1 VVYADHLRAGVFA
14 TFLFAFE
21 NMSFAQSGIAMLDVF
36 YVTLMLAGF
45 LFYLR
50 GNYLRCGILMGL
62 SMLCKISRRT
72 GEYWR
77 FSSIGQSAAVTRYSR
92 RSGTWRPR

>member
-1 VVYADHLRAGVFA
+1 MTTFVPVFA

-21 NMSFAQSGIAMLDVF
+21 NLSFSQSGIAMLDVF

-50 GNYLRCGILMGL
+50 GNYIQCGILMGL
-62 SMLCKISRRT
+62 SMLCKFPPS
-72 GEYWR
+72 GEYWQL
-77 FSSIGQSAAVTRYSR
+77 SSIGQSAAVMRYSR
-92 RSGTWRPR
+92 RSGTWLLR